1 MKIRVLPYDS
11 SAYIIGLAS
20 ALVLSTAYIFEYFA
34 NLQPCILCL
43 YQRLPYAAAITI
55 MVLAVF
61 LKKHPRLMPFLF
73 GITAILF
80 FISSGLA
87 VFHVGVEQHF
97 WQGTS
102 ECGNFISADNVES
115 LRKKLLAQPLIRCD
129 EIAWSLFGL
138 SMAGYNFLISAA
150 LLLYSI
156 GVLHLQQQQGVRIDD
171 KKQ

>member
-1 MKIRVLPYDS
+1 
-11 SAYIIGLAS
+11 
-20 ALVLSTAYIFEYFA
+20 
-34 NLQPCILCL
+34 
-43 YQRLPYAAAITI
+43 

-80 FISSGLA
+80 LISSGLA

-102 ECGNFISADNVES
+102 EWGNVISADNVES
-115 LRKKLLAQPLIRCD
+115 LRKQLLAQPLIRCD

-138 SMAGYNFLISAA
+138 SMAGYNFLISSA

-156 GVLHLQQQQGVRIDD
+156 GVFRLQQN
-171 KKQ
+171 

>member
-1 MKIRVLPYDS
+1 MKISIWPYDS
-11 SAYIIGLAS
+11 SAYIIGIAS
-20 ALVLSTAYIFEYFA
+20 ALVLAAAYIFEYSA

-43 YQRLPYAAAITI
+43 YQRLPYAAVITV

-61 LKKHPRLMPFLF
+61 LKKYPRLMPFLF

-87 VFHVGVEQHF
+87 IFHVGVEQHF

-102 ECGNFISADNVES
+102 ECGSFVSTDNDNVES
-115 LRKKLLAQPLIRCD
+115 LRKQLLAQPLVRCD
-129 EIAWSLFGL
+129 EIAWSLFGV

-156 GVLHLQQQQGVRIDD
+156 GVLCLQRN
-171 KKQ
+171 